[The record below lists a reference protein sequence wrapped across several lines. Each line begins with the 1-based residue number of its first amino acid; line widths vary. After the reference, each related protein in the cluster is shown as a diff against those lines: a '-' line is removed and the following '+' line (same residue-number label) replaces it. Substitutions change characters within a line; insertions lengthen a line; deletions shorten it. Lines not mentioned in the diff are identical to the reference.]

1 MNTHYTY
8 LLLLGCCIAA
18 PLALSF
24 DKKVAFYSKWKCVW
38 PAILWPAIFFV
49 AADIWFVHLN
59 VWRFNAQY
67 VLPGF
72 SIAGLP
78 VEEILFFIIVPYCC
92 LFIYECVSSYF
103 PQIQDGPLA
112 RMLLALLAIGLA
124 IVAVVFRAKI
134 YTFYCTL
141 FLALA
146 LAAYLVFRKNIPG
159 FKPAL
164 FLVSFALIL
173 VPFLCVNG
181 VLTALPV
188 VSYAVPH
195 HLGIYIYTI
204 PIEDVF
210 YGMLLCLANIL
221 LYERSKSRIKI

>member
-8 LLLLGCCIAA
+8 LLLLACCIAG

-24 DKKVAFYSKWKCVW
+24 DKKVAFYSKWKWVW
-38 PAILWPAIFFV
+38 PAILWPALFFV
-49 AADIWFVHLN
+49 AADIWFVHLK
-59 VWRFNAQY
+59 VWSFNAQY

-92 LFIYECVSSYF
+92 LFIYECVSCYF
-103 PQIQDGPLA
+103 PQIQDGQWA
-112 RMLLALLAIGLA
+112 RMLLALLAIMLA
-124 IVAVVFRAKI
+124 IVAVVFSAKI
-134 YTFYCTL
+134 YTFYYCL
-141 FLALA
+141 FLALG
-146 LAAYLVFRKNIPG
+146 LGAYLVFRKKIPG

-164 FLVSFALIL
+164 FLVSFGIILI
-173 VPFLCVNG
+173 PFMGVNG

-188 VSYAVPH
+188 VNYAAPH
-195 HLGIYIYTI
+195 HLGIFIYTI

-221 LYERSKSRIKI
+221 LYESSKNRAKI